1 MNVQQHGGVSAQG
14 LWRTRGYPTWFTADT
29 ATAVGVALRT
39 LAIIL
44 LGYHISGSTVTAG
57 WIGSVA
63 MIAQQVCSVFGG
75 TFVDRHSRRALIIV
89 NALVGVLCWGTVF
102 VLLGLNLMSVP
113 TLLVISTASS
123 AINGF
128 LGSATDA
135 ALKEI
140 IAITDYPK
148 ARSLNEGRDA
158 MVNMSGSPIS
168 GFLYGI
174 YPWLPFLLSALAY
187 AIAGVAA
194 TRLPK
199 HEAPHDE
206 AGNSF
211 IRAFTEGWSW
221 TFRKPLLVISVA
233 AISVLNFGINGIQY
247 AIQLHL
253 ASAGTNATY
262 IGFISTGVFL
272 SMFVGALV
280 SSRLSTRAPVGLTT
294 CSAFAFVCIAMLPM
308 VFTHNYWGILISNS
322 VACFPFPIVNAL
334 LLGFIFAKAPESM
347 QGRVSVALTVPCN
360 ILTAFCSAAAGSL
373 LARWGFSVAV
383 IVFLTLMALSAIA
396 IWVYPP
402 IRRIPKASDWDKIS
416 L

>member
-1 MNVQQHGGVSAQG
+1 MSTQHHETDSTQG

-39 LAIIL
+39 LAITL

-57 WIGSVA
+57 WIGSASMV
-63 MIAQQVCSVFGG
+63 AQQVCSVFGG
-75 TFVDRHSRRALIIV
+75 TFVDRHSRRTLIIV
-89 NALVGVLCWGTVF
+89 NALAGVLCWGTVF
-102 VLLGLNLMSVP
+102 VLLGLMSVP

-233 AISVLNFGINGIQY
+233 AISVLNLGINGIQY

>member
-1 MNVQQHGGVSAQG
+1 MNTQHHETDSTQG

-39 LAIIL
+39 LAITL

-57 WIGSVA
+57 WIGSASMV
-63 MIAQQVCSVFGG
+63 AQQVCSVFGG
-75 TFVDRHSRRALIIV
+75 TFVDRHSRRTLIIV
-89 NALVGVLCWGTVF
+89 NALAGVLCWGTVF
-102 VLLGLNLMSVP
+102 GLNLMSVP

-262 IGFISTGVFL
+262 IGFISTGVVL
-272 SMFVGALV
+272 SMLV

>member
-1 MNVQQHGGVSAQG
+1 MNTQHHETDSTQG

-39 LAIIL
+39 LAITL

-57 WIGSVA
+57 WIGSASMV
-63 MIAQQVCSVFGG
+63 AQQVCSVFGG
-75 TFVDRHSRRALIIV
+75 TCVDRHSRRTLIIV
-89 NALVGVLCWGTVF
+89 NALAGVLCWGTVF

-140 IAITDYPK
+140 IAIT

>member
-1 MNVQQHGGVSAQG
+1 MNTQHHETDSTQG

-39 LAIIL
+39 LAITL

-57 WIGSVA
+57 WIGSASMV
-63 MIAQQVCSVFGG
+63 AQQVCSVFGG
-75 TFVDRHSRRALIIV
+75 TFVDRHSRRTLIIV
-89 NALVGVLCWGTVF
+89 NALAGVLCWGTVF

-194 TRLPK
+194 TRLPNTK
-199 HEAPHDE
+199 RLTMKPATASSAHSRRDG
-206 AGNSF
+206 AGRSANPCS
-211 IRAFTEGWSW
+211 S
-221 TFRKPLLVISVA
+221 S
-233 AISVLNFGINGIQY
+233 
-247 AIQLHL
+247 
-253 ASAGTNATY
+253 AS
-262 IGFISTGVFL
+262 
-272 SMFVGALV
+272 
-280 SSRLSTRAPVGLTT
+280 PP
-294 CSAFAFVCIAMLPM
+294 SAC
-308 VFTHNYWGILISNS
+308 
-322 VACFPFPIVNAL
+322 
-334 LLGFIFAKAPESM
+334 
-347 QGRVSVALTVPCN
+347 
-360 ILTAFCSAAAGSL
+360 
-373 LARWGFSVAV
+373 
-383 IVFLTLMALSAIA
+383 
-396 IWVYPP
+396 
-402 IRRIPKASDWDKIS
+402 
-416 L
+416 